1 MQLNLMLTYLGQP
14 YVANGKEC
22 KNVDDSLDNAHLK
35 VDVKDVCSDS
45 SKVTPGAMFVAIKGL
60 TADGHDYIPDA
71 LNRGAVVIMAQKE
84 VPVPDGVIIVVVA
97 NTREGLSAM
106 AGAFYDFP
114 AAKMTM
120 VGITGTNGKTTTANL
135 CASMLEAAG
144 HSVGVISTIDWR
156 YNGQTH
162 PSLMTTPDAL
172 ELQRGLSQ
180 MYRAGVTHVVMEVSS
195 HAIDQ
200 ARIAHCFFDVAAF
213 TNLSQ
218 DHLDF
223 HGSMAAY
230 GAVKKRLFTD
240 YLRRTPKGPNAVAVI
255 NVTQPFGRELFNAIG
270 TPKLSVAVGQKADV
284 TFNSLNADLAGIKA
298 RVDTPRGSLQ
308 VESALIGAYNQ
319 ENLALAVGIG
329 LALNLSD
336 AVITKGLG
344 GLGQVKGR
352 LERVPIDLGFSVFV
366 DYAHTPDA
374 LENVLKTLKEL
385 RPRRLL
391 CVFGCGGN
399 RDKAKRPLMGGIA
412 VKYSDVAVVTSD
424 NPRNEEPLDIIND
437 ILAGISPETDFVVEP
452 DRAAA
457 IKLAIAQAASGD
469 IVLIAGKGHEDY
481 QIIKGEKF
489 HFDDVEQARLAME
502 RVERKA

>member
-14 YVANGKEC
+14 YVVNGKEC
-22 KNVDDSLDNAHLK
+22 KSAGDSLHDACPEA
-35 VDVKDVCSDS
+35 DVKDVCSDS
-45 SKVTPGAMFVAIKGL
+45 SKVTPGAMFVAIKGF

-71 LNRGAVVIMAQKE
+71 VARGAIVIMSQKE
-84 VPVPDGVIIVVVA
+84 VPVPDGVILVVVA
-97 NTREGLSAM
+97 NTREGLSAV

-114 AAKMTM
+114 ADKMTM

-135 CASMLEAAG
+135 CASMLMAAG
-144 HSVGVISTIDWR
+144 RNVGVITTIDWR
-156 YNGQTH
+156 FNGKTH

-172 ELQRGLSQ
+172 ELQRGLAQ

-230 GAVKKRLFTD
+230 GEVKKRLFTD
-240 YLRRTPKGPNAVAVI
+240 YLRRMPKGPGAVAVV
-255 NVTQPFGRELFNAIG
+255 NVTHPYGRELFDDIIK
-270 TPKLSVAVGQKADV
+270 PKLSVAVGQKADV
-284 TFNSLNADLAGIKA
+284 AFESVCADLEGIKA
-298 RVDTPRGSLQ
+298 RVDTPRGRLF

-319 ENLALAVGIG
+319 ENLALAAGVG

-336 AVITKGLG
+336 DEIIKGLS
-344 GLGQVKGR
+344 GLSQVKGR
-352 LERVPIDLGFSVFV
+352 LERVPTGQGFSVFV

-374 LENVLKTLKEL
+374 LENVLKTLQEL
-385 RPRRLL
+385 KPRRLL

-457 IKLAIAQAASGD
+457 IQLAIARAGGGD

-489 HFDDVEQARLAME
+489 HFDDVEQARLA
-502 RVERKA
+502 VGRKA